1 MMYQNFQLKQSLKRC
16 LQHENAYIRKIEIS
30 KAVALHF
37 HLKKNEK
44 KTEIIEKRVVK
55 WGQKTENSR
64 EN

>member
-1 MMYQNFQLKQSLKRC
+1 MMYQNFQLKQSLKRY
-16 LQHENAYIRKIEIS
+16 LQHENAYMRKIEIS
-30 KAVALHF
+30 KVIALSF

-44 KTEIIEKRVVK
+44 KAEIIEKRVVK

>member
-1 MMYQNFQLKQSLKRC
+1 M
-16 LQHENAYIRKIEIS
+16 RKIEIS
-30 KAVALHF
+30 KVIALSF

-44 KTEIIEKRVVK
+44 KAEIIEKRVVK